1 MNAVK
6 TLRLL
11 IACEALAI
19 ALTLAADSL
28 TRGALPASLQAYLAE
43 VEKAELPPGS
53 TAVALLAIG
62 AIVTLVVAWIGLWR
76 LWRPARAIYTGAAL
90 AAVASVSFTGPVV
103 SSGVTDTI
111 GDVAS
116 ITSGMI
122 LGLLYFSELRQHFG
136 APSA

>member
-19 ALTLAADSL
+19 ALTLGADAL
-28 TRGALPASLQAYLAE
+28 TQGALPASLQAYLAE
-43 VEKAELPPGS
+43 VETIELTPGS
-53 TAVALLAIG
+53 TALSLLAIG

-76 LWRPARAIYTGAAL
+76 LWRPARAIYTGAAV
-90 AAVASVSFTGPVV
+90 AAAGTALFTGPVV
-103 SSGVTDTI
+103 SSGVANTI

-122 LGLLYFSELRQHFG
+122 LGLLYFSEVRQHFG
-136 APSA
+136 GPSA